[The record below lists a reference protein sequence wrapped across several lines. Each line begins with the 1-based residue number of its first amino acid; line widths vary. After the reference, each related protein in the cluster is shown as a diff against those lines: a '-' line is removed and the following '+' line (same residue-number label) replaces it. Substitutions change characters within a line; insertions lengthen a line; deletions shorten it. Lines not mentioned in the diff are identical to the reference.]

1 MSSNRLIYDTCA
13 YKKKL
18 DQSTSP
24 LQYHLNPLK
33 YENCN
38 KCRIELGMVSGPSTS
53 QIKGNLV
60 DLENELRG
68 LNRLLS
74 HCDSKKFKPGQ
85 KLYSRNH
92 SNNSSKPIDTNLV
105 HLPSCQMIRYKPIP
119 LPNPIKLDKCQ
130 DIVVGAPNSISMA
143 PQKPMCMNYN

>member
-13 YKKKL
+13 YKKQL

-38 KCRIELGMVSGPSTS
+38 KCRIELGVSQGPSVS
-53 QIKGNLV
+53 QIKGNLI

-68 LNRLLS
+68 QTRPLS
-74 HCDSKKFKPGQ
+74 QCDKRKYQPGHKLFSSMKSQSKKE
-85 KLYSRNH
+85 
-92 SNNSSKPIDTNLV
+92 IDTSLV
-105 HLPSCQMIRYKPIP
+105 HLPTCQMIRYKPIP
-119 LPNPIKLDKCQ
+119 LPEPVKLDSC
-130 DIVVGAPNSISMA
+130 DNTHRD
-143 PQKPMCMNYN
+143 

>member
-1 MSSNRLIYDTCA
+1 MSYNRLMYDTCA

-18 DQSTSP
+18 DESTSS

-68 LNRLLS
+68 QTRLLS
-74 HCDSKKFKPGQ
+74 QCPKKKYQPGQ
-85 KLYSRNH
+85 KLFTKKTG
-92 SNNSSKPIDTNLV
+92 SKEAREIDTNLV

-119 LPNPIKLDKCQ
+119 LPNPIKLERCQ
-130 DIVVGAPNSISMA
+130 NVKLRSPNALNQAP
-143 PQKPMCMNYN
+143 PKPLCN